1 MAKTMLNFTWQQ
13 SGEFFIILFQ
23 ALSAGGI
30 LTEIVK
36 ATVQQPRP
44 YMHHPST
51 KQDPLPNGNDDIM
64 SFFSGH
70 ATMSSTFAS
79 AAVEENFHENFR
91 VNGEMREKICVYDF
105 QTPVLIEIIFPK
117 LFMLY

>member
-36 ATVQQPRP
+36 AIVQQPRP

-91 VNGEMREKICVYDF
+91 VNGEMRAKIVVYN
-105 QTPVLIEIIFPK
+105 
-117 LFMLY
+117 LFSDEF